1 MRKSQRNDRSRLLDM
16 LHAARI
22 ANAFAEGADRQ
33 AVENSVVLQA
43 GLAKLIQDIGEAA
56 NRVSSAFQARHS
68 HIPWRDM
75 IDMRNHLV
83 HVYTDI
89 DLDVL
94 WKTAVEDLPP
104 LVSQLETILS
114 SQDPTA

>member
-1 MRKSQRNDRSRLLDM
+1 MRKSPRNDRSRLHDM

-22 ANAFAEGADRQ
+22 TKAFVDSTDRH
-33 AVENSVVLQA
+33 AVESNVVLQS

-56 NRVSSAFQARHS
+56 NRVTSEFQARHS
-68 HIPWRDM
+68 HVPWRDM

-89 DLDVL
+89 DFDVL

-104 LVSQLETILS
+104 LISQLETILEKE
-114 SQDPTA
+114 D